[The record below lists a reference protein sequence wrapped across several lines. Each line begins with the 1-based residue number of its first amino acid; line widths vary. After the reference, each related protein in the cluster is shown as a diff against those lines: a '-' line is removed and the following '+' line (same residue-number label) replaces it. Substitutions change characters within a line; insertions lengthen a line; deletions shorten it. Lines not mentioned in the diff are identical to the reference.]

1 MNTHVSDLTHTRS
14 SGWPVLYASMFQLL
28 LCHQSSKH
36 TTLKIHL
43 TQRQA
48 GIVWS
53 TTVLVPSYQSERLK
67 KKPSNVCVE
76 LSVSLAVSLWQ
87 CSPQIALNRS
97 TCFLWMGK
105 IGPIYIFTH
114 RYWSQ
119 QVFLFSFDP
128 HHGRWLIKAGIV
140 IILWKS
146 SSNVFEL
153 RFICCKK
160 GTLFTIFLSF
170 SPFNGSVYPHC
181 QNTTQETL
189 PWNGET
195 NSSEVE

>member
-14 SGWPVLYASMFQLL
+14 SGWPVLYASIFQLL
-28 LCHQSSKH
+28 FRHQSSKH

-53 TTVLVPSYQSERLK
+53 TTVLVPSYQSDWKRNL
-67 KKPSNVCVE
+67 PMYVFGRIE

-119 QVFLFSFDP
+119 QVFLFSKWHLP
-128 HHGRWLIKAGIV
+128 KALSQKLPSRPIHHQILQHVLHICAFLPSFLGSGCLTAG
-140 IILWKS
+140 
-146 SSNVFEL
+146 
-153 RFICCKK
+153 
-160 GTLFTIFLSF
+160 TIFHISLHSALM
-170 SPFNGSVYPHC
+170 SLCTRP
-181 QNTTQETL
+181 T
-189 PWNGET
+189 
-195 NSSEVE
+195 

>member
-14 SGWPVLYASMFQLL
+14 SGWPVLYASIFQLL
-28 LCHQSSKH
+28 FRHQSSKH

-53 TTVLVPSYQSERLK
+53 TTVLVPSYQSDWKRNL
-67 KKPSNVCVE
+67 PMYVFGRIE

-97 TCFLWMGK
+97 TCFLWMDK
-105 IGPIYIFTH
+105 IGSIYIFSH

-119 QVFLFSFDP
+119 QVFLFPFAT
-128 HHGRWLIKAGIV
+128 HHWRWLTKASIV
-140 IILWKS
+140 IILFVKVLTALKRNTFYNFS
-146 SSNVFEL
+146 VV
-153 RFICCKK
+153 
-160 GTLFTIFLSF
+160 LSF
-170 SPFNGSVYPHC
+170 QLLCLP
-181 QNTTQETL
+181 TL
-189 PWNGET
+189 SKHFLRNGET
-195 NSSEVE
+195 NTRSEVEKGS

>member
-1 MNTHVSDLTHTRS
+1 MNTHVSDLTHTSS
-14 SGWPVLYASMFQLL
+14 SGLPVLCASMFQLL
-28 LCHQSSKH
+28 FRHQSSKH

-43 TQRQA
+43 TQREA
-48 GIVWS
+48 CIVWS
-53 TTVLVPSYQSERLK
+53 TTVLVTSYQSEQLK
-67 KKPSNVCVE
+67 KKPPHYVFGRIE

-119 QVFLFSFDP
+119 QVFLFPFAT
-128 HHGRWLIKAGIV
+128 HHGKWLIKADIV

-146 SSNVFEL
+146 SSNVFL
-153 RFICCKK
+153 ITF
-160 GTLFTIFLSF
+160 
-170 SPFNGSVYPHC
+170 
-181 QNTTQETL
+181 
-189 PWNGET
+189 
-195 NSSEVE
+195 